1 MRGTRRHE
9 PQLDRGSVGTDFVDV
24 LLALVV
30 VEILRPLRDYQD
42 LSVAAWSHLGLAA
55 VLTLTTWIGHHR
67 RGRQQFL
74 VRFFNLP
81 LWSFALD
88 VLVVAACW
96 MVAVTAETEETL
108 RAGMATVRPEAIFV
122 MGAFALY
129 SLRDLVARHMR
140 SAGLRYEAV
149 LASELPEYEPSQ
161 LAERERRTM
170 VTEIFAGLAF
180 LVGIGALVTQASVT
194 HVETWHAVLFDA
206 LLAATLIGFRVAT
219 DYVSSEDDAPV
230 TPTRSFPGAST

>member
-1 MRGTRRHE
+1 MRRHE

-30 VEILRPLRDYQD
+30 IEILRPLRDYQD

-55 VLTLTTWIGHHR
+55 VLTVTTWIGHHR

-81 LWSFALD
+81 LWSFGLD
-88 VLVVAACW
+88 LLMVAACW
-96 MVAVTAETEETL
+96 MVAVTAESEDTL

-129 SLRDLVARHMR
+129 SLRDLVTRRMR
-140 SAGLRYEAV
+140 TEGLRYEAV
-149 LASELPEYEPSQ
+149 LAAELPGYEP
-161 LAERERRTM
+161 APTGERERRTM

-180 LVGIGALVTQASVT
+180 VVGIAALVTQASVT
-194 HVETWHAVLFDA
+194 HVETWHAVLFDG
-206 LLAATLIGFRVAT
+206 LLAAVLIGFRVAT
-219 DYVSSEDDAPV
+219 DYVSGNERDDV
-230 TPTRSFPGAST
+230 IPTRSFPGAST

>member
-1 MRGTRRHE
+1 MRRHE

-30 VEILRPLRDYQD
+30 IEILRPLRDYQD

-81 LWSFALD
+81 LWSFGLD
-88 VLVVAACW
+88 LLMVAACW
-96 MVAVTAETEETL
+96 MIAVTAESAYTF
-108 RAGMATVRPEAIFV
+108 RAGTATVRPEAIFV

-140 SAGLRYEAV
+140 GEGQQYEAV
-149 LASELPEYEPSQ
+149 LASELPGYEP
-161 LAERERRTM
+161 APTVERTRRTM

-180 LVGIGALVTQASVT
+180 VVGIAAIVTQASLDDLDM
-194 HVETWHAVLFDA
+194 WHAVLFDT
-206 LLAATLIGFRVAT
+206 LLAAVLIGYRVAT
-219 DYVSSEDDAPV
+219 DYVRAPE
-230 TPTRSFPGAST
+230 PGT

>member
-1 MRGTRRHE
+1 MRRHE
-9 PQLDRGSVGTDFVDV
+9 PQLDRGPVGIIDV
-24 LLALVV
+24 LLSLVV

-88 VLVVAACW
+88 LLMVVACW
-96 MVAVTAETEETL
+96 MLAVTAESAFTF

-129 SLRDLVARHMR
+129 SLRDWVARRMR
-140 SAGLRYEAV
+140 SEGLRYEQV
-149 LASELPEYEPSQ
+149 LAEHLPGYEP
-161 LAERERRTM
+161 APIVERARRTM

-180 LVGIGALVTQASVT
+180 VVGIAAIATQASVDDLD
-194 HVETWHAVLFDA
+194 TWHAVLFDA
-206 LLAATLIGFRVAT
+206 LLAAVLIGYRVAT
-219 DYVSSEDDAPV
+219 DAVREV
-230 TPTRSFPGAST
+230 TPTRSSPGAST